1 MQPLRTA
8 LALSVVSTQLPTAQ
22 AKEDTNLAGC
32 SVELSSYFYNL
43 QQLSRNE

>member
-1 MQPLRTA
+1 MQTLRIA
-8 LALSVVSTQLPTAQ
+8 LAFSLASTHLPLAA

-43 QQLSRNE
+43 QKLSRNE